1 MGEDKN
7 TGFRLPE
14 RLITMVDLNR
24 TLRELKYLDDWLKQ
38 AAIRA
43 GGTEVKAP
51 KTSATLD
58 SVASLNKVS
67 LLDETQR
74 SQLIKLLEG
83 FKESAPKIH
92 MSFAVEPSAFFL
104 NKMVV
109 WLRANINP
117 IILIEVGL
125 QPALAAG
132 CSVRTQNKLFDM
144 SLKNRFVDSRKF
156 LIQSIVEISGNQT
169 APAITAETQVAEP
182 VAAEP
187 VQETQA
193 PNVAPEPEVAA
204 APAPAPTDHSH
215 ESVQNTEVVSVVAEA
230 PNDQVN
236 VEVKS

>member
-38 AAIRA
+38 ASIRA

-58 SVASLNKVS
+58 AVASLNGIS
-67 LLDETQR
+67 LLDENQR
-74 SQLIKLLEG
+74 DQLINLLEG
-83 FKESAPKIH
+83 FSHSAPKIH

-104 NKMVV
+104 NKVVV

-144 SLKNRFVDSRKF
+144 SLKHRFVYSRQF
-156 LIQSIVEISGNQT
+156 LIKSIEEIVGNQPQST
-169 APAITAETQVAEP
+169 PITSQSEVPVTDASPENVEPKAQEVASVPVGSEKASESKP
-182 VAAEP
+182 VA
-187 VQETQA
+187 VS
-193 PNVAPEPEVAA
+193 VAPETAVS
-204 APAPAPTDHSH
+204 DSK
-215 ESVQNTEVVSVVAEA
+215 TEDS
-230 PNDQVN
+230 NK
-236 VEVKS
+236 VEVKTGE